1 MAEDLMANPN
11 YASLLA
17 QIATE
22 TNPTAKQALIDQC
35 YIFTEPLTDSE
46 KELFNYMNSGYI
58 ENNPGIVGNSFAS
71 YVGIILAIQA
81 NLAEIKPEWQ
91 LHLDQQKA
99 RLLLIAN

>member
-1 MAEDLMANPN
+1 MANPN

-71 YVGIILAIQA
+71 YVGIYFSDTVELSG
-81 NLAEIKPEWQ
+81 
-91 LHLDQQKA
+91 D
-99 RLLLIAN
+99 

>member
-46 KELFNYMNSGYI
+46 IELFNYMNSGYI
-58 ENNPGIVGNSFAS
+58 EDNPGIVGNSFAS
-71 YVGIILAIQA
+71 YVGIYFSDTGELSG
-81 NLAEIKPEWQ
+81 
-91 LHLDQQKA
+91 D
-99 RLLLIAN
+99 